1 MTSILRQI
9 LPNHQEVTALHLA
22 IEKKPYLMRYLGN
35 ATGEL
40 TLLDHYRHLRQLKT
54 IYDTFSELMTSSA
67 FTPQLPPSLAGL
79 LQRGANIQHDL
90 DFLSPH
96 VTDDNKDDILDS
108 TQQYADHLRQIPLEA
123 GSTNNNELLI
133 NFLVSILGDLNGGQF
148 LKTYV
153 KRMYERNGIFSK
165 DAPDNGVRF
174 YSFEK
179 GTTDNLTNWLKSFIT
194 FHDEQAEDAVA
205 YDEDAELLGKGAV
218 NAFTM
223 QSAIVD
229 ELEQTRPG
237 TPALRQSETS
247 VARNSSTL
255 FSCNNTWK
263 VAAAATAT
271 VAVGLVLAA
280 TLN

>member
-1 MTSILRQI
+1 MTSILRDI

-22 IEKKPYLMRYLGN
+22 IETKPYLLRYLGKAN
-35 ATGEL
+35 NEL

-67 FTPQLPPSLAGL
+67 FTPQLPENLAAL
-79 LQRGANIQHDL
+79 LQRGSNIQHDL
-90 DFLSPH
+90 DFLSPY
-96 VTDDNKDDILDS
+96 VKAASKDDILQS

-148 LKTYV
+148 LKIYV

-179 GTTDNLTNWLKSFIT
+179 GTATNLTEWLKTFIT
-194 FHDEQAEDAVA
+194 FHDEQAEEPVA
-205 YDEDAELLGKGAV
+205 YDEDAQLLGKGAV
-218 NAFTM
+218 DAFTM

-229 ELEQTRPG
+229 ELEETRFSV
-237 TPALRQSETS
+237 PALKKSEPS
-247 VARNSSTL
+247 LAKNNSTL

-271 VAVGLVLAA
+271 VAAGLVLAA
-280 TLN
+280 TLT

>member
-1 MTSILRQI
+1 MTNILGQI

-22 IEKKPYLMRYLGN
+22 IEKKPYLMRYIGKESS
-35 ATGEL
+35 EL
-40 TLLDHYRHLRQLKT
+40 TLVDHYRHLRQLKA
-54 IYDTFSELMTSSA
+54 IYDTFSALMNSST
-67 FTPQLPPSLAGL
+67 FTPQLPENLAAL
-79 LQRGANIQHDL
+79 LQRGSNIQHDL

-96 VTDDNKDDILDS
+96 VTADNKDDILES

-179 GTTDNLTNWLKSFIT
+179 GTATNLTEWLKTFIT
-194 FHDEQAEDAVA
+194 FHNEQAEEQAE
-205 YDEDAELLGKGAV
+205 YDEDAKLLGKGAV
-218 NAFTM
+218 DAFTM

-229 ELEQTRPG
+229 ELEQTRLG
-237 TPALRQSETS
+237 APALKKSEAS
-247 VARNSSTL
+247 VAKNNSAF
-255 FSCNNTWK
+255 FSCNNIWK
-263 VAAAATAT
+263 AAAATTAS

-280 TLN
+280 TLT